1 MARGTTETRTDA
13 KSPNDEMKAAYDA
26 AMAFPVEQVNAL
38 RATPEQLMA
47 SASEEAAFGRISIDN
62 DGLTAGTRLHV
73 IEPARAMMAQWRQ
86 TRRRF
91 DVAIEP
97 KIRSIRAVQEVE
109 QEIADARERAQR
121 DERDAEAGL
130 EADENYRRVRDG
142 FRTAETRYQR
152 IKADHENRDANMV
165 AYNPVYWVALLCIGL
180 AEWLINYDVFFLFAG
195 VVAIAAGA
203 TIVMGVLLAFA
214 AHGHGLL
221 FKQWSYRFGEH
232 RDSIDR
238 RGDWR
243 MLALST
249 FSLLI
254 VLGAATGSRYA
265 AVMHQVAGQP
275 AFNLLGSDAQ
285 IAFDPMRDVLLSLL
299 WNLMAWAVGVFIA
312 YMAHDKDPDFMDA
325 TRQFNTALRR
335 YRRLRRPVVNRIR
348 QLKAKLSKSIERLEV
363 AARTKAADVAAER
376 ESLAQVDKH
385 EEAILAALTAV
396 VRGNA
401 QLYHA
406 GLAQLAASQRGAL
419 TIERSGP
426 NAGQISVNDFRNE
439 TITVTPEMIR
449 ELG

>member
-1 MARGTTETRTDA
+1 MELARGTNDA
-13 KSPNDEMKAAYDA
+13 PADALKTAYDA
-26 AMAFPVEQVNAL
+26 AMAFPVEQVNTL
-38 RATPEQLMA
+38 RATPEALMEQA
-47 SASEEAAFGRISIDN
+47 SQEAAFGRISVND

-73 IEPARAMMAQWRQ
+73 IEPARAVLAAWRQ
-86 TRRRF
+86 TRRPF

-97 KIRSIRAVQEVE
+97 KMRAIRAVQDVE
-109 QEIADARERAQR
+109 KEIAGARERAER
-121 DERDAEAGL
+121 DVRDAEARL
-130 EADENYRRVRDG
+130 EADEHYVRVREE
-142 FRTAETRYQR
+142 FRVAETRYQR
-152 IKADHENRDANMV
+152 MKADHENRDANMA
-165 AYNPVYWVALLCIGL
+165 AYHPAYWVALLGIGV

-203 TIVMGVLLAFA
+203 TVIMGVLLAFA

-243 MLALST
+243 MLALSS

-265 AVMHQVAGQP
+265 AVMHQLAGQP
-275 AFNLLGSDAQ
+275 AVNLLGSDAQ
-285 IAFDPMRDVLLSLL
+285 ISVDPMRDVLLSLL

-325 TRQFNTALRR
+325 TRQFNRAHYR

-348 QLKAKLSKSIERLEV
+348 QITARLTKDIERLES

-376 ESLAQVDKH
+376 ALLEQIDKH
-385 EEAILAALTAV
+385 EAAVLAGLTAV

-406 GLAQLAASQRGAL
+406 NLAQLAASRGGAV
-419 TIERSGP
+419 TIERVGP
-426 NAGQISVNDFRNE
+426 RAGQISLGDFRNE

-449 ELG
+449 ELA

>member
-1 MARGTTETRTDA
+1 MARVTNDA
-13 KSPNDEMKAAYDA
+13 PADELRLAYAA

-38 RATPEQLMA
+38 RVTPEQLRDR
-47 SASEEAAFGRISIDN
+47 ASEEASFGRISVD
-62 DGLTAGTRLHV
+62 DEGLTAGTRLHV
-73 IEPARAMMAQWRQ
+73 LEPARAMLGQWRQ

-97 KIRSIRAVQEVE
+97 KMRDIRAVQDVE
-109 QEIADARERAQR
+109 AEIAAARERAER

-130 EADENYRRVRDG
+130 EADEHYRRVRDT
-142 FRTAETRYQR
+142 FQVAETRFQR
-152 IKADHENRDANMV
+152 MRTDHENRDANMLAFHP
-165 AYNPVYWVALLCIGL
+165 AYWIALLCIGV

-203 TIVMGVLLAFA
+203 TIVMGLLLAFA

-221 FKQWSYRFGEH
+221 FKQWSYRFGAH

-265 AVMHQVAGQP
+265 AVMHQLAGQP
-275 AFNLLGSDAQ
+275 AVNLLGADAQ
-285 IAFDPMRDVLLSLL
+285 VTVDPMRDVLLSLL

-325 TRQFNTALRR
+325 TRQFSVALRR
-335 YRRLRRPVVNRIR
+335 YRRMRRPTVNRIR
-348 QLKAKLSKSIERLEV
+348 QIKARLTKQIERHEA
-363 AARTKAADVAAER
+363 AARTKATDVAAEYELLAQVNKHEDAVLAALTAIVRSNAQAYR
-376 ESLAQVDKH
+376 ESLAQ
-385 EEAILAALTAV
+385 LAS
-396 VRGNA
+396 
-401 QLYHA
+401 
-406 GLAQLAASQRGAL
+406 SQRGAL
-419 TIERSGP
+419 TIERIGP
-426 NAGQISVNDFRNE
+426 RAGQISVVDFRNE
-439 TITVTPEMIR
+439 AVRVTPEMIR
-449 ELG
+449 ELA